1 MQEGKEEMK
10 VDLTALF
17 IKREPPMSPADCT
30 EYREQWKENL
40 ETMSKYDRCLNVPV
54 VVYV

>member
-1 MQEGKEEMK
+1 MK

-17 IKREPPMSPADCT
+17 IKREPPMTPVDCT

-40 ETMSKYDRCLNVPV
+40 EAMSTFLIQNYWRNKFLICQFT
-54 VVYV
+54 

>member
-1 MQEGKEEMK
+1 MK

-40 ETMSKYDRCLNVPV
+40 ETMSKYRHVLSAVSGTY
-54 VVYV
+54 YVTMS

>member
-40 ETMSKYDRCLNVPV
+40 ETMS
-54 VVYV
+54 